1 MINNEHRSRIR
12 VMTLTIPEA
21 KGTYEKHDFLRAA
34 DVNEA
39 GGKFV
44 ICAEPRQGNTQFGER
59 TFIDVKP
66 LEGEKVFTWVINN
79 TSLRYLADEWETKEE
94 ADCNGKPVSLV
105 IVASNIE
112 GKLKD
117 VIYVEGSLAK
127 E

>member
-1 MINNEHRSRIR
+1 M
-12 VMTLTIPEA
+12 
-21 KGTYEKHDFLRAA
+21 
-34 DVNEA
+34 
-39 GGKFV
+39 
-44 ICAEPRQGNTQFGER
+44 
-59 TFIDVKP
+59 P

-79 TSLRYLADEWETKEE
+79 TSLRYLAEEWETKEE
-94 ADCNGKPVSLV
+94 ADWNGKPVSLV

>member
-1 MINNEHRSRIR
+1 MKYIEQRSRIK

-21 KGTYEKHDFLRAA
+21 KGTYEKHEFLRAA
-34 DVNEA
+34 DVKA
-39 GGKFV
+39 ADGKFV
-44 ICAEPRQGNTQFGER
+44 ICAEPRQGNTQFGDR
-59 TFIDVKP
+59 TFIDVTP
-66 LEGEKVFTWVINN
+66 ANGDTVFTWVINN
-79 TSLRYLADEWETKEE
+79 TSLRHLAKDFGNEE
-94 ADCNGKPVSLV
+94 ADWNGKPVSLV